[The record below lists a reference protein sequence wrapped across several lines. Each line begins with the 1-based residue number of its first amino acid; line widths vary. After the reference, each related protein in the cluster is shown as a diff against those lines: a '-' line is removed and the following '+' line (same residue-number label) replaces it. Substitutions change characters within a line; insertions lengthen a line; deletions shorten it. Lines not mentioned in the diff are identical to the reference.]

1 MAQNGVIRARI
12 DNQIKEEASI
22 VLASIGLTPSDAYRM
37 MMIRI
42 AHEKKLPFEP
52 LVPNEETIE
61 AMREARN
68 GKLKKFNSVETLF
81 DDLHAN

>member
-12 DNQIKEEASI
+12 DNQIKEEASV

-52 LVPNEETIE
+52 LDPNKETIE